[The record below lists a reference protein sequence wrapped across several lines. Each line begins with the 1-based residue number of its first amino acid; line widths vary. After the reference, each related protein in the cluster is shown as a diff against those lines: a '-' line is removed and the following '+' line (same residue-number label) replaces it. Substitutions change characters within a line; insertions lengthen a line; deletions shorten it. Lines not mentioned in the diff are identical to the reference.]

1 MEVTEST
8 RKSILKRLTKVFS
21 KTISKSLEEGIF
33 EFSEQYSETQGT
45 PFLIEQIY
53 EDKAEEMLCHFEGEY
68 NKELVDAIKKG
79 KIDALQVAHLK
90 PQELNPEKYE
100 KITKKKELEE
110 QNKNQASTDIY
121 KCSKC
126 KKNRCKTEEMQTRA
140 GDEPATVFV
149 ECLECG
155 NKWRLG

>member
-8 RKSILKRLTKVFS
+8 RKSILERLLKVFS

-53 EDKAEEMLCHFEGEY
+53 EDKAEEILCHFEGTK
-68 NKELVDAIKKG
+68 NKDLIEAIKNNN
-79 KIDALQVAHLK
+79 IEASNVANLK

-100 KITKKKELEE
+100 KVTKKKEIEE
-110 QNKNQASTDIY
+110 KNKTQSSTDIY
-121 KCSKC
+121 TCSKC
-126 KKNRCKTEEMQTRA
+126 KKRRCKTEERQTRA